1 MVAPTTAGQVAP
13 PVAVQPAYVTPTAL
27 AAVPALLAVNV
38 TLVAAS
44 GPLLTTTAV
53 KEAVVPPG
61 TAFAGPDIVTEIL
74 MVVLPSVIVVTAVM
88 ESFGIGSASRI
99 VPRAVV
105 RSSVAPTGFDRLTLK
120 VSVPS

>member
-13 PVAVQPAYVTPTAL
+13 PAAVQPAKVTPTAL

-61 TAFAGPDIVTEIL
+61 TGVAGPDIVTDRSL
-74 MVVLPSVIVVTAVM
+74 AVGAGGGGPSSPPPPPQAARQAATIEAH
-88 ESFGIGSASRI
+88 RI
-99 VPRAVV
+99 FVCISP
-105 RSSVAPTGFDRLTLK
+105 P
-120 VSVPS
+120 P